1 MPSTPPT
8 PPPPG
13 AAASAVAPVIAPLVL
28 WLHYEDLLRD
38 PAHEARAIAASLAR
52 VRVRVGV
59 RVRVRVRIRAWA
71 RVRVSACRRRLHCYP
86 SPHPK
91 LDAYPHP
98 NEVRAIA
105 SFLGLDATDTALIAR
120 VVEGSSFASMREA
133 AVAAEALTEG
143 ARAAEGAGAEG
154 TAAAR
159 SPSYEVPGKA
169 KQLERRLADHLRKGE
184 VGDWRTHFEPYP
196 ELLEAFEAAFAREMR
211 GCAGRRWDCG
221 GGKVMTVCTDTR

>member
-1 MPSTPPT
+1 MCTGAGGSAPGLGVVLGFELGLGLGLGLGLVRAVAACLAI
-8 PPPPG
+8 PPPQPK
-13 AAASAVAPVIAPLVL
+13 P
-28 WLHYEDLLRD
+28 D
-38 PAHEARAIAASLAR
+38 P
-52 VRVRVGV
+52 
-59 RVRVRVRIRAWA
+59 
-71 RVRVSACRRRLHCYP
+71 
-86 SPHPK
+86 
-91 LDAYPHP
+91 YPHP

>member
-1 MPSTPPT
+1 MR
-8 PPPPG
+8 
-13 AAASAVAPVIAPLVL
+13 AVAACL
-28 WLHYEDLLRD
+28 
-38 PAHEARAIAASLAR
+38 AI
-52 VRVRVGV
+52 
-59 RVRVRVRIRAWA
+59 
-71 RVRVSACRRRLHCYP
+71 P

-91 LDAYPHP
+91 PDPHP
-98 NEVRAIA
+98 HPDEVRAIA
-105 SFLGLDATDTALIAR
+105 SFLGLGAADSALIAR

-133 AVAAEALTEG
+133 AVAAEAVTEG
-143 ARAAEGAGAEG
+143 ARAAEDAEAEG
-154 TAAAR
+154 TAAAAR

-221 GGKVMTVCTDTR
+221 GGKVMIVCTDTR